1 MPESVSA
8 RCGFCGKEFRLRPGQ
23 LGRDVRCPHCKTIC
37 KILPQTQTARE
48 AVEVLG
54 PELQRGHPVTTH
66 RHVVLPRGGV
76 RHMSIAIVWVA
87 LLALGLAGLI
97 VMGIVAWSHRRPGE
111 APLASAGRPPA
122 APYVGAPSPAPPA
135 TYARPGTGAGTT
147 SGSPAPVATPAQTE
161 PVTVEI
167 ERLVD
172 GMNRGTQTYAVGTV
186 TNPTRDTLRVV
197 EVEVAVLD
205 KEDREL
211 GRAHARL
218 RDLAPGET
226 APVVAVWEHDVSV
239 IGAKYVAACVVGGE
253 TPAGPPHRLAIEGDA
268 WPVADPGGFGDTG
281 CVRVRV
287 ANRGEQAVEV
297 VELTVIM
304 RGADGTVVGAA
315 REEVLSRVMPGQSGE
330 MEIPYE
336 HCPARRIRHIQV
348 RAQPAEP

>member
-1 MPESVSA
+1 MPESISA

-48 AVEVLG
+48 AVEALG
-54 PELQRGHPVTTH
+54 PELQHGHPVTTH
-66 RHVVLPRGGV
+66 RRVVLPRGGV
-76 RHMSIAIVWVA
+76 RHLSIAIVWVV

-97 VMGIVAWSHRRPGE
+97 VIGIVAWNHRRQSE
-111 APLASAGRPPA
+111 APLPSADRPPA
-122 APYVGAPSPAPPA
+122 APYVGAGSPAPPA
-135 TYARPGTGAGTT
+135 
-147 SGSPAPVATPAQTE
+147 PVAPTAIE
-161 PVTVEI
+161 KPVAVEI

-172 GMNRGTQTYAVGTV
+172 GMNRGTRTYAVGTV

-197 EVEVAVLD
+197 EVEVTVLD

-239 IGAKYVAACVVGGE
+239 IGAKYVPACEVGGE
-253 TPAGPPHRLAIEGDA
+253 APAGPPHRLAIEGDA

-287 ANRGEQAVEV
+287 ANRGVQAVEA

-304 RGADGTVVGAA
+304 RGADGAVVGAA
-315 REEVLSRVMPGQSGE
+315 REVVLSRVMPGQSGE